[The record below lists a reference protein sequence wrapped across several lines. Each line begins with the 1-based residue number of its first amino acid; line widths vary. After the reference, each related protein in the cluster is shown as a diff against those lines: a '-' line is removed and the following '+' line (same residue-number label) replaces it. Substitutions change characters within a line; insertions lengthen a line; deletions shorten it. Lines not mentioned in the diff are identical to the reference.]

1 MLVIEAMVGFDPATG
16 QPRELFL
23 SGAKDGTDLAAIQ
36 KALER
41 AAVEFTDDGAPRVR
55 LRGRS

>member
-1 MLVIEAMVGFDPATG
+1 MLAIEAMVGFDPATG
-16 QPRELFL
+16 LPRELFL
-23 SGAKDGTDLAAIQ
+23 TGAKDGADLAAIR